1 VEEYIKLGFEGR
13 RHAGAA
19 GQASRRPRPAKG
31 FFITP
36 TIFTDVDNSHAH
48 RPGRDFRAGALR
60 HQVRRLEDAIR
71 MANDTI
77 YGLAAG
83 VWSRDTSTAL
93 SVARRI
99 QAGTVWINDYHL
111 INAEAPF
118 GGYKQSGIGR
128 ELGTWGLKEYLEV
141 KHIHVPLNNARGG
154 KFWFDIVVPQEN

>member
-1 VEEYIKLGFEGR
+1 MRIAHEEIFGPVLCVIKYDG
-13 RHAGAA
+13 
-19 GQASRRPRPAKG
+19 
-31 FFITP
+31 
-36 TIFTDVDNSHAH
+36 
-48 RPGRDFRAGALR
+48 
-60 HQVRRLEDAIR
+60 LEDAIR

-83 VWSRDTSTAL
+83 VWSRDVETAI

-128 ELGTWGLKEYLEV
+128 ELGIWGLKQYLEV
-141 KHIHVPLNNARGG
+141 KHVHVSMNNDRSS
-154 KFWFDIVVPQEN
+154 KFWFDIVAPQE